1 MRKPQV
7 MEFSSQDIERFIEAI
22 EADEHL
28 RARVERAI
36 LSDRMYE
43 LPDRLAELTKQVEK
57 LTEIVM
63 RFIEKTEKRLD
74 NIEADVSA
82 LKSDVSVLKS
92 DVGTLKS
99 DVGTLKADVGT
110 LKADVGTLKADV
122 GTLKADVGT
131 LKADV
136 GTLKADV
143 GTLKGSD
150 YERSC
155 REFAPAILGKV
166 NGGLRR
172 LRSIQRETLADLLD
186 DAVDRGAISQKQRD
200 DVLAT
205 DLVMQARSKANGEE
219 VYLAVEASVTID
231 LHDVTR
237 ARERARTLSAAL
249 EKDALGVVI
258 TAHSPVIDTPGIE
271 IVLYQGS
278 SSAA

>member
-1 MRKPQV
+1 

-99 DVGTLKADVGT
+99 DVGT

>member
-1 MRKPQV
+1 

-92 DVGTLKS
+92 
-99 DVGTLKADVGT
+99 
-110 LKADVGTLKADV
+110 
-122 GTLKADVGT
+122 DVGT

>member
-1 MRKPQV
+1 

-99 DVGTLKADVGT
+99 
-110 LKADVGTLKADV
+110 DV

>member
-1 MRKPQV
+1 MMRTQAHLLARPGSVAAAPVSIFRCRNAVTVDPLWHQLVYNVTGTCYVDRMRKPQV

-74 NIEADVSA
+74 NIE
-82 LKSDVSVLKS
+82 SDVSVLKS
-92 DVGTLKS
+92 
-99 DVGTLKADVGT
+99 
-110 LKADVGTLKADV
+110 
-122 GTLKADVGT
+122 
-131 LKADV
+131 
-136 GTLKADV
+136 DV

-155 REFAPAILGKV
+155 REFALAILGKV

-219 VYLAVEASVTID
+219 VYLAVEASVTTD

-237 ARERARTLSAAL
+237 ARERAKTLGAAL
-249 EKDALGVVI
+249 GKHALGVVI
-258 TAHSPVIDTPGIE
+258 TAHSPVIGTPGVE

>member
-1 MRKPQV
+1 

-92 DVGTLKS
+92 
-99 DVGTLKADVGT
+99 DVGT

>member
-1 MRKPQV
+1 

-92 DVGTLKS
+92 
-99 DVGTLKADVGT
+99 
-110 LKADVGTLKADV
+110 DV

>member
-1 MRKPQV
+1 

-99 DVGTLKADVGT
+99 
-110 LKADVGTLKADV
+110 
-122 GTLKADVGT
+122 
-131 LKADV
+131 DV

>member
-1 MRKPQV
+1 

-92 DVGTLKS
+92 
-99 DVGTLKADVGT
+99 
-110 LKADVGTLKADV
+110 
-122 GTLKADVGT
+122 
-131 LKADV
+131 DV

>member
-1 MRKPQV
+1 

-131 LKADV
+131 LK
-136 GTLKADV
+136 
-143 GTLKGSD
+143 GSD

-155 REFAPAILGKV
+155 REFAPAIPGKV